1 MTSKNNPSILHIYN
15 IIVPLSMFI
24 LKNILKN
31 VTLTENTVFVGF
43 IRWDHTGVGRAFNS
57 LWLVSLQK
65 G

>member
-43 IRWDHTGVGRAFNS
+43 IR
-57 LWLVSLQK
+57 
-65 G
+65 